1 MIIGRNTSVGKQIVV
16 SLIAIALVSAF
27 CFLFLSGQ
35 NYKVVA
41 IVLLGVVSVLAL
53 LFDIVAVLIS
63 CILSALVWNFFFIPP
78 LFTLHISDP
87 ADNALFFMY
96 FFIALVNGVLTYQI
110 KQQEKK
116 IRDKE
121 EKEASLRLYST
132 LFNSLSHELRTP
144 ISTVIGAT
152 DMLKAS
158 DVKLSD
164 DQKSELI
171 HEISDAGIRLN
182 RQVEN
187 LLNMSRLESMV
198 VKPRDK
204 WLDLQEFIH
213 QLLQQDFYTQHQS
226 RLTLNIDEHLP
237 LVKLDEGLL
246 FQVVDNLLHNAI
258 NYTSKEVI
266 IIITIIENNIL
277 QMLVEDNGPGF
288 PDDELERVF
297 EKFYR
302 LPGTKIG
309 GTGLGLSIA
318 KGFIEAM
325 NGTIQLEN
333 KKEGGARFIISF
345 AAETSFL
352 NQLKNE

>member
-1 MIIGRNTSVGKQIVV
+1 MIGRKASVGKQLMV
-16 SLIAIALVSAF
+16 SLASIALVSVF

-53 LFDIVAVLIS
+53 LFDIIAVLVS

-78 LFTLHISDP
+78 LFTLHITDP

-158 DVKLSD
+158 DVKFSET
-164 DQKSELI
+164 QKSELI

-198 VKPRDK
+198 VKPRQK
-204 WLDLQEFIH
+204 WIDLQEFLH
-213 QLLQQDFYTQHQS
+213 QLLQQDFYLHHQN
-226 RLTLNIDEHLP
+226 RLSWKFDEQLP

-246 FQVVDNLLHNAI
+246 FQVLDNLLHNAI
-258 NYTSKEVI
+258 NYTNDEVN
-266 IIITIIENNIL
+266 ITFTIGENNIL
-277 QMLVEDNGPGF
+277 QILIGDNGPGF
-288 PDDELERVF
+288 PENEFERVF

-302 LPGTKIG
+302 LPGTKSG

-318 KGFIEAM
+318 KGFVEAM
-325 NGTIQLEN
+325 NGTIHLEN
-333 KKEGGARFIISF
+333 KTEGGARFIISF

>member
-1 MIIGRNTSVGKQIVV
+1 MIIGRKISVEKQIGV
-16 SLIAIALVSAF
+16 SLMSIALVSTF

-53 LFDIVAVLIS
+53 LFDIAAVLIS

-78 LFTLHISDP
+78 LFTLHITDP

-158 DVKLSD
+158 DVKLSET
-164 DQKSELI
+164 QKSELI
-171 HEISDAGIRLN
+171 HEISHAGIRLN

-204 WLDLQEFIH
+204 WIDLQEFFH
-213 QLLQQDFYTQHQS
+213 QILQQDFYLDHQS
-226 RLTLNIDEHLP
+226 RITLMHDEYLP

-258 NYTSKEVI
+258 NYTQNEVK
-266 IIITIIENNIL
+266 IIITKAENNNL
-277 QMLVEDNGPGF
+277 QIHLEDSGPGF
-288 PDDELERVF
+288 PENELERVF

-302 LPGTKIG
+302 LPGTKSG

-318 KGFIEAM
+318 KGFVEAM
-325 NGTIQLEN
+325 NGTIHLEN